1 MVVGPFCVVGEHA
14 EIGDGTVLEPHAV
27 LDGWTV
33 VGKSCK
39 IGVGVVIG
47 APPQD
52 MKYSGARSWVRI
64 GDRTTLRE
72 YVTVHRSAAP
82 DGETVIGSD
91 GFIMAMAHVAHDCR
105 IGNHVTITNYCGV
118 SGHVVV
124 EDHAYLGG
132 LTAFHQNVRIGAF
145 AIVGGNCG
153 VRMDVVP
160 FAMATGEPLR
170 IYGLNRLG
178 LRRNGF
184 TMEQQKVLKGAF
196 RILFWSGLNTSDALS
211 RLRAELG
218 AHENVQRLVRFV
230 EGTKRGLTRGVE
242 VDAGGDAGEA
252 EL

>member
-1 MVVGPFCVVGEHA
+1 MGEHV
-14 EIGDGTVLEPHAV
+14 EVGDGCVLEPHAV

-33 VGKSCK
+33 LGRNCRV
-39 IGVGVVIG
+39 GVGVVIG

-52 MKYSGARSWVRI
+52 RKFSGARSWVRI
-64 GDRTTLRE
+64 GNDNVFRE
-72 YVTVHRSAAP
+72 HVTIHRSTLP
-82 DGETVIGSD
+82 DGETVIGD
-91 GFIMAMAHVAHDCR
+91 DNFIMATVHIAHDCR
-105 IGNHVTITNYCGV
+105 VGSHVTITNYCGV

-132 LTAFHQNVRIGAF
+132 LTAFHQHVRIGAY

-178 LRRNGF
+178 LRRCGF
-184 TMEQQKVLKGAF
+184 TMEQQKVIKGAF
-196 RILFWSGLNTSDALS
+196 RVLFWSGLNTSDALA
-211 RLRAELG
+211 RLRAEMG
-218 AHENVQRLVRFV
+218 GNENVQRLIRFV
-230 EGTKRGLTRGVE
+230 EASKRGLTRGVE
-242 VDAGGDAGEA
+242 VEAGTGEA